1 MQSHFDI
8 SDHAFEMQFQSGSF
22 PPALF
27 THEAHIRL
35 AWIHIKK
42 YGCQKAIEN
51 ISSQLMN
58 YVTIIGAT
66 GKYNQTL
73 TVAAVKA
80 VSHFINKSVSS
91 NFADFIQEFPKL
103 NTNFKDL
110 LATHYSVDIY
120 HSETARR
127 QFLEPDLLP
136 FS

>member
-51 ISSQLMN
+51 ISSQLLN
-58 YVTIIGAT
+58 YVKIIGAT

-91 NFADFIQEFPKL
+91 NFADFIQEFLRL

-110 LATHYSVDIY
+110 LAAHYSVDIY
-120 HSETARR
+120 HSETARL